1 MKAKI
6 IIIMLILSAVCF
18 TKSKDTYTIK
28 DTYDWKFTEF
38 ELRSLEVLER
48 VLNSYEVDYDL
59 KKQLKENIILMI
71 KSAYIDGLE
80 DCAYD
85 RERRFKV
92 K

>member
-71 KSAYIDGLE
+71 KSAYIYGLE